1 MSNKDIKKIDSEINK
16 TAEKVIALLV
26 QKEMKQGNF
35 ALGFNVNITFDI
47 ESSEMNVS
55 VDSRVIDISEML
67 NDK

>member
-16 TAEKVIALLV
+16 AAEKVIALLV
-26 QKEMKQGNF
+26 QKEMKQGSF

-47 ESSEMNVS
+47 ETSEMNIY
-55 VDSRVIDISEML
+55 VDSRVIDIAEML